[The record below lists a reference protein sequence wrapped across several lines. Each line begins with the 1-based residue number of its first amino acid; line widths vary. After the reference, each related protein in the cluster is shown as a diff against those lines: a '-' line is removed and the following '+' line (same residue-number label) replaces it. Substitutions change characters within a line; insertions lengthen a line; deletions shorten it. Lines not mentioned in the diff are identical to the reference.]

1 MKLIS
6 LYIENFGT
14 LSGYELTFGDGIT
27 TIVEPN
33 GFGKTTLAEFIRAM
47 FYGFPR
53 KSKTLEK
60 SKRQKYLPWNGGV
73 CGGNLIFEQ
82 DGQRFRLERT
92 FGAVPKND
100 TFTLIDLATGRKSTR
115 YCEEIGMEIFGLDG
129 DSFER
134 STYLPQMGESGP
146 LSTAAMEAKLTN
158 LVEDGDVANFDRAM
172 TALRLKR
179 SALIPYRGNSGA
191 AAEADGNI
199 TRLQQ
204 QLEQAQKCSLLLEHA
219 QEEVKQKETAE
230 AEAKDDLARIRQQLQ
245 HLAEASI
252 AADRQ
257 RQYDQLREQHRQAA
271 EKCAQFAA
279 RYPAGFPEE
288 QPLQE
293 AERMADR
300 FVLLT
305 EQTAA
310 LSGGPLPS
318 SGELEQCRQGME
330 KLNTLQEKLQKLQ
343 LQMEQLQLTYEHA
356 PSAGLGTFTVVMV
369 LGLLAAAAGAVLLA
383 LHHFVPGGF
392 TLGAGLLAFLT
403 ALFFRHRETA
413 RRKKIRQ
420 DRCAAARQ
428 EMEALQSACDKIESD
443 MQRFFSLYFNSVAPR
458 QYPAYLVRQE
468 QLVQQQDQLHGQILT
483 CRRKLES
490 FFGAYG
496 LPWTRDPRM
505 QLRQLRLDAHDAAEI
520 RQTEEHLRRQIAAL
534 EAEYGAQLH
543 MQLPRAMDVQRLK
556 EKEADQQREVT
567 ALQEEILSLRQ
578 RIRQLQQQTDD
589 IPQLR
594 EALQHW
600 LGRKAGIRENARILD
615 DTMAFL
621 QQARDGLSGA
631 YLGTVRTRFAH
642 YIRKLEGLGSGKFLV
657 TPDFEVQP
665 EHMGQARDLA
675 YFSAGESD
683 MVMLCMRMALVDALF
698 RNEDMFVILDDPF
711 TNLDDSH
718 TAQAMA
724 LLQELGKTH
733 QILYL
738 TCHSSR
744 AV

>member
-1 MKLIS
+1 MKLIC

-33 GFGKTTLAEFIRAM
+33 GFGKTTLAEFVRAM

-60 SKRQKYLPWNGGV
+60 SRRQKYLPWNGGV

-134 STYLPQMGESGP
+134 STYLPQMGEGGP
-146 LSTAAMEAKLTN
+146 LPTAAMEAKLTN

-172 TALRLKR
+172 AALRLKR
-179 SALIPYRGNSGA
+179 SALIPYRGSGGA

-199 TRLQQ
+199 TCLQQ
-204 QLEQAQKCSLLLEHA
+204 QLEQAQKCRLLLEHA

-230 AEAKDDLARIRQQLQ
+230 AQARDDLSHIRQQLQ
-245 HLAEASI
+245 NLAEASI

-257 RQYDQLREQHRQAA
+257 RQYGQLQQQHRQAA
-271 EKCAQFAA
+271 EKSAFFDAK
-279 RYPAGFPEE
+279 YPAGFPQE
-288 QPLQE
+288 QSLQE
-293 AERMADR
+293 AERLAER
-300 FVLLT
+300 LALLT

-310 LSGGPLPS
+310 LSSRPLPGS
-318 SGELEQCRQGME
+318 ADLEQCRKSLE
-330 KLNTLQEKLQKLQ
+330 KRNALQEKLQKLQ
-343 LQMEQLQLTYEHA
+343 LQMEQLQLIYEHV

-369 LGLLAAAAGAVLLA
+369 LGLLAAAAGAALLA
-383 LHHFVPGGF
+383 LHHFASGGF
-392 TLGAGLLAFLT
+392 TLGAGLLTSLT
-403 ALFFRHRETA
+403 ALMFRHRETA
-413 RRKKIRQ
+413 RRKSIQ
-420 DRCAAARQ
+420 QGRCAAVRQ
-428 EMEALQSACDKIESD
+428 EAETLQRACDKIESD
-443 MQRFFSLYFNSVAPR
+443 MQQFFSLYFNVASPH
-458 QYPAYLVRQE
+458 QYPAYLARLE
-468 QLVQQQDQLHGQILT
+468 QLVQQQDQFHGQMIT
-483 CRRKLES
+483 CRRELES
-490 FFGAYG
+490 FFVTHA
-496 LPWTRDPRM
+496 LAWTQAPRL
-505 QLRQLRLDAHDAAEI
+505 QLRQLRLDAHDAAEN
-520 RQTEEHLRRQIAAL
+520 RKAEEHLRRQIAAL
-534 EAEYGAQLH
+534 EAEYGDQLH
-543 MQLPRAMDVQRLK
+543 IQLPRAMDVQRLK
-556 EKEADQQREVT
+556 EKEEAQQRETT
-567 ALQEEILSLRQ
+567 ALQEELLSLRQ
-578 RIRQLQQQTDD
+578 QIRQLQQQTDD

-600 LGRKAGIRENARILD
+600 LDRKAEIRENVRILD

-631 YLGTVRTRFAH
+631 YLGTVRTRFAY
-642 YIRKLEGLGSGKFLV
+642 YIRKMEGLGSGKFLV

-665 EHMGQARDLA
+665 ERMGQARDLA

-711 TNLDDSH
+711 TNLDDGH